1 LIDAGAAIRCVHAL
15 LRNKIGPPGFITVPF
30 RKRTCFPFP
39 PSPRARST
47 RGICVDRI
55 SSRPCFAGYFNSI
68 QKPMP
73 RYYFHFRAGSSTLKD
88 EVGEVLADAS
98 SALQHAKRI
107 ALELVRGGESTNA
120 SIIVAEGDRPLF
132 EVPLSELGN

>member
-1 LIDAGAAIRCVHAL
+1 
-15 LRNKIGPPGFITVPF
+15 
-30 RKRTCFPFP
+30 
-39 PSPRARST
+39 
-47 RGICVDRI
+47 
-55 SSRPCFAGYFNSI
+55 
-68 QKPMP
+68 MP

-88 EVGEVLADAS
+88 EVGEVLADAC

-120 SIIVAEGDRPLF
+120 SIIVIGRFF

>member
-1 LIDAGAAIRCVHAL
+1 MRGRRSAVCTHSSAKLGRRGLSQYRFVSAL
-15 LRNKIGPPGFITVPF
+15 AS
-30 RKRTCFPFP
+30 

-55 SSRPCFAGYFNSI
+55 SSRPWYAGYFNSI